1 MRKVLVFSRSKETMK
16 SYLTRAAA
24 ILNILRGAQDRTCEY
39 PEIAGMN
46 RAEIKEFEE
55 YLCRLI
61 RPEVEKAA
69 YLAARKASI
78 LDYKEVIANMS
89 LAYVMEV
96 FHRYND
102 SSVVSVPGGHSFDA
116 FISNII
122 KSSVREAFMEKT
134 GLKKHQLDKANRIR
148 KAISYAAALK
158 HICPEEVTI
167 EEIFEAQKYISRA
180 VPISV
185 DSIKEVLEYMET
197 EVYYD
202 GLEDFEIEDESD
214 PYKGVVDQETKAA
227 LHEAFMQMRAPQR
240 YIFLK
245 RFLSGEDRSTYKQLA
260 KETKL
265 IELCKE
271 DPVCMRN
278 LTRGDLTIARPK
290 GNAVESEEYKDVV
303 YVKIDFLDYL
313 FRDAL
318 KRIKQFVTDNGLL
331 LSDMEGWL
339 NDWIYEEMA
348 EF

>member
-1 MRKVLVFSRSKETMK
+1 MRKVLVFSRSDESMK
-16 SYLTRAAA
+16 AYLTRAAA
-24 ILNILRGAQDRTCEY
+24 LLNILRNDRDLMDEH
-39 PEIAGMN
+39 PEISGMST
-46 RAEIKEFEE
+46 AEIKEFEE

-69 YLAARKASI
+69 FLAARKASI

-89 LAYVMEV
+89 LASVMEV
-96 FHRYND
+96 FHKFND

-116 FISNII
+116 FIGNII

-134 GLKKHQLDKANRIR
+134 GLKKHQLDKANRVR
-148 KAISYAAALK
+148 KARSYAAASK
-158 HICPEEVTI
+158 HVCPEEVTI
-167 EEIFEAQKYISRA
+167 DEIYEAQKYISRA

-185 DSIKEVLEYMET
+185 ESIKEVLEYMET

-214 PYKGVVDQETKAA
+214 PYKGLEDQETKAQ

-290 GNAVESEEYKDVV
+290 GNTVESEEYKDVV

-318 KRIKQFVTDNGLL
+318 KRMKKFVTDNGLL
-331 LSDMEGWL
+331 LTDMEGWL

-348 EF
+348 QF